1 MLRITVE
8 PVSDEVRLRLE
19 GDLAG
24 TWVRDLEET
33 WRATRAGFVGR
44 VPHLDLTGVAHVD
57 DAGRYLLA
65 LIHETGARMSSA
77 GLATRDLLESI
88 ARDWPARTTPPL
100 PNA

>member
-8 PVSDEVRLRLE
+8 HEVDEVRLRLE

-24 TWVRDLEET
+24 TWVRDLEEI
-33 WRATRAGFVGR
+33 WRSTRAGFVGK
-44 VPHLDLTGVAHVD
+44 VPHLDLTGVGHVD

-77 GLATRDLLESI
+77 GLATKDLLDSI
-88 ARDWPARTTPPL
+88 AKDWPARPTPNEPR
-100 PNA
+100 A